1 MRPSF
6 GAKAHVH
13 PRGNPTHVVALHCS
27 GSAGRQ
33 WQPLADLLGRE
44 YSVTAPDLSGCGSGE
59 QWPGNRPFALKDE
72 AAPVIDLID
81 RLDGP
86 VHLVGHSYGGA
97 VALRA
102 ALARATR
109 VVSLS
114 LYEPMVPHVLKS
126 MGPDGV
132 VAWHELHVLFAQVD
146 QAVREGAYG
155 RAAQRFFDYFNGAAA
170 WTSLKPEGQIAL
182 LHYIPKARLESRAV
196 MTEGTPLSAYA
207 QLRIPMLLMH
217 GERTTQPLA
226 LITRRLAESM
236 KPASLHVLKGASH
249 MAPITRSGDVN
260 ACIGRHIA
268 KAGGPFRHE
277 ARVAHPPSCIAV

>member
-6 GAKAHVH
+6 GARARLHK
-13 PRGNPTHVVALHCS
+13 PRRTAHVVALHCS

-44 YSVTAPDLSGCGSGE
+44 YCVIAPDLSGCGSGE
-59 QWPGNRPFALKDE
+59 QGNRPFALKDE

-109 VVSLS
+109 VASLS

-126 MGPDGV
+126 MGPDGT
-132 VAWHELHVLFAQVD
+132 VAWHELHVLFAEVD

-155 RAAQRFFDYFNGAAA
+155 RAAQRFFDYFNSAAA

-196 MTEGTPLSAYA
+196 MTEVTPLSAYA
-207 QLRIPMLLMH
+207 RLRIPTLLMH

-236 KPASLHVLKGASH
+236 KPASHAVLQGADH
-249 MAPITRSGDVN
+249 MAPLTHADDVN
-260 ACIGRHIA
+260 MCIARHIA
-268 KAGGPFRHE
+268 NAGRSCRH
-277 ARVAHPPSCIAV
+277 ASLVRVEQLVTS